1 MDFGDE
7 FMNKFVRLDKYLADI
22 RIGTRREV
30 KKYIKQGN
38 VKLNNHVIKDSAYK
52 VNINNDKVYFK
63 GKLLS
68 YSEYIYIMLNKPSGV
83 VSATKDNFDKTV
95 VDLIE
100 KKYQLD
106 LFPVGRLDKDSEGL
120 LLLTNDGDLAH
131 SLLSPKNKVAKVYYV
146 ELNGQIKDDH
156 ILQFKKGIKINDEF
170 IALPAELE
178 IIEAGDISKALIT
191 VFEGKFHQVKRMFL
205 AIGLKVTYL
214 KRTRIAQLEIDESL
228 ELGEYRHLTKSE
240 IDLLK

>member
-1 MDFGDE
+1 
-7 FMNKFVRLDKYLADI
+7 MNKFVRLDKYLADI

-146 ELNGQIKDDH
+146 ELNGQIKDNH
-156 ILQFKKGIKINDEF
+156 ILQFKKGIKISDEF

>member
-1 MDFGDE
+1 
-7 FMNKFVRLDKYLADI
+7 MNKFVRLDKYLADI

>member
-1 MDFGDE
+1 
-7 FMNKFVRLDKYLADI
+7 MNKFVRLDKYLADI

-156 ILQFKKGIKINDEF
+156 ILQFKKGIKISDEF

>member
-1 MDFGDE
+1 
-7 FMNKFVRLDKYLADI
+7 MNKFVRLDKYLADI

-52 VNINNDKVYFK
+52 VNINNGKVYFK